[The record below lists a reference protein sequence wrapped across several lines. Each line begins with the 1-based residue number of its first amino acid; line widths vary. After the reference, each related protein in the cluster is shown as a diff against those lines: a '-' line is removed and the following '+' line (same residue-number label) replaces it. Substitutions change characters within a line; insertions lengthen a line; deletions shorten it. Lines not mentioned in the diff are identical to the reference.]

1 MEEKYYTVAEFAKK
15 IGTSKQAVY
24 YHLDHKLKK
33 YIKILNGQKYILESA
48 LSEFNLNGFNQSFD
62 KNKSNFEQSES
73 KILNGLFEQ
82 LTEKDRQLAE
92 KDIQLERK
100 DEQIGKLQEQI
111 SELTRAFR
119 EAQALHAGTLQREL
133 SDNTT
138 ENNKHRWWQFWQK
151 SKME

>member
-33 YIKILNGQKYILESA
+33 YIKILNGQKYILGGA
-48 LSEFNLNGFNQSFD
+48 LSEFNLNDFNQNLD
-62 KNKSNFEQSES
+62 KTKSNFEQSES
-73 KILNGLFEQ
+73 KILNSLFGQ
-82 LTEKDRQLAE
+82 LSEKDRQLAE
-92 KDIQLERK
+92 KDIQLKRK

-111 SELTRAFR
+111 SELTKAFR

-133 SDNTT
+133 SDNTSAD
-138 ENNKHRWWQFWQK
+138 NKHRWWKFWQK
-151 SKME
+151 YK